1 MGLALYTVEG
11 HTCTVP
17 SNTCLKDTDKDG
29 HPDCYDTCPNKK
41 DKNAAKQAL
50 VAHNKGKITASSQYS
65 SGYAPIKAIDTSTT
79 SYWCTKKTS
88 KGKKHWINLNL
99 GKKTAINGLQIAW
112 AYAPSAIVVKLDG
125 KTVYSGKATK
135 MVWFKLETAKTV
147 WIGATSAGSYVG
159 IKMLD
164 VHACPTKGGECI
176 AGESKDTDKDGYPDC
191 ADACPKKKDVNMA
204 TLPSMKSLKGSIKSS
219 VGSWAASYSPEKA
232 VDNNGGTYW
241 CSPANK
247 ASATLTLDLGQ
258 PIKVNGVEIKHAYF
272 AKTFDIFASTNGKS
286 YKKVA
291 SGTAQG
297 NGQTTNTIIK
307 GVVTA
312 RYIQLRLKAGGKY
325 QNKPILG
332 IYTVEVH
339 TCTVPSNK
347 CLKDTD
353 KDGHPDCYDTC
364 PKKKDKNAAK
374 QALVTKN
381 KGKITASSQYSSG
394 YAPIKAIDTSTTSY
408 WCTKKTSKGKK
419 HWINL
424 NLGKKTAINGLQIA
438 WAYAPSAI
446 VVKLDGKTVY
456 SGKATKMV
464 WIKQTVT
471 AKTVWIGATSA
482 ASYVG
487 IKMLDVH
494 TCS

>member
-1 MGLALYTVEG
+1 MG
-11 HTCTVP
+11 
-17 SNTCLKDTDKDG
+17 
-29 HPDCYDTCPNKK
+29 
-41 DKNAAKQAL
+41 
-50 VAHNKGKITASSQYS
+50 
-65 SGYAPIKAIDTSTT
+65 
-79 SYWCTKKTS
+79 
-88 KGKKHWINLNL
+88 
-99 GKKTAINGLQIAW
+99 
-112 AYAPSAIVVKLDG
+112 
-125 KTVYSGKATK
+125 
-135 MVWFKLETAKTV
+135 
-147 WIGATSAGSYVG
+147 
-159 IKMLD
+159 
-164 VHACPTKGGECI
+164 
-176 AGESKDTDKDGYPDC
+176 
-191 ADACPKKKDVNMA
+191 KKKDVNMA
-204 TLPSMKSLKGSIKSS
+204 TLPAMKALKGSIKSS
-219 VGSWAASYSPEKA
+219 VGSWAANYFPEKA

-286 YKKVA
+286 YKKIA

-408 WCTKKTSKGKK
+408 WCTKKTS
-419 HWINL
+419 
-424 NLGKKTAINGLQIA
+424 
-438 WAYAPSAI
+438 
-446 VVKLDGKTVY
+446 
-456 SGKATKMV
+456 
-464 WIKQTVT
+464 
-471 AKTVWIGATSA
+471 AKTGWIGATSA
-482 ASYVG
+482 GSYVG
-487 IKMLDVH
+487 ISHLDVH
-494 TCS
+494 